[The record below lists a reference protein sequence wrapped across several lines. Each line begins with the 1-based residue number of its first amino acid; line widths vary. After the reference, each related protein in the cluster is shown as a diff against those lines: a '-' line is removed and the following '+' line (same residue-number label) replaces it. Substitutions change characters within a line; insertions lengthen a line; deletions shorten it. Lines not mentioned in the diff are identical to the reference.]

1 LELFAPTE
9 RYHKSSINP
18 MKFPFPMVSQW
29 FSHGFPMVFLSRW
42 MQASNGMALANPLLG
57 GRQAVATN
65 FLVVGCWLSVAG
77 CRVFWLLVL
86 ALVVVV
92 VVVVVDC

>member
-1 LELFAPTE
+1 
-9 RYHKSSINP
+9 
-18 MKFPFPMVSQW
+18 
-29 FSHGFPMVFLSRW
+29 

-92 VVVVVDC
+92 VVVDC

>member
-1 LELFAPTE
+1 
-9 RYHKSSINP
+9 
-18 MKFPFPMVSQW
+18 
-29 FSHGFPMVFLSRW
+29 